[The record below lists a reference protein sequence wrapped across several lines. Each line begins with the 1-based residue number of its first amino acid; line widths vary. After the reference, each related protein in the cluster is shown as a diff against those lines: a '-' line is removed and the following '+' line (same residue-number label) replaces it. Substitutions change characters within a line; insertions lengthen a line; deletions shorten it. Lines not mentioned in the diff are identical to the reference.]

1 MGGVPSA
8 LVLGP
13 PGTFRALLSTEGRSL
28 VTHPTPRPWTSLF
41 YTLWCLTGI
50 SDGHALP
57 AALGHSLPEIRRE
70 PPPALA
76 SLSEGESGF
85 STQGCALLFRTG
97 SDTLT
102 SALSSTGEVS
112 GRAVPRGDG
121 TVLTIVSTS

>member
-1 MGGVPSA
+1 M
-8 LVLGP
+8 
-13 PGTFRALLSTEGRSL
+13 EGRSP
-28 VTHPTPRPWTSLF
+28 VTHPTPRPWSFLF
-41 YTLWCLTGI
+41 YTLWCPTGV

-57 AALGHSLPEIRRE
+57 AALGHSLLEIRRE

-85 STQGCALLFRTG
+85 SIQGRQLPLLCTS
-97 SDTLT
+97 SDILM

-121 TVLTIVSTS
+121 TFLTILSTS